1 MLILIFSHQQYI
13 YILGMSLQLDELSNF
28 NVIQRKIENL
38 FSIILSWNWDLVTRK
53 MWLSDDLLYLFVK
66 HLRSI
71 TFINNIENINL
82 EKQRMMGKQK
92 SARRLL
98 ILSYHHHWSLKLKQ
112 QTNVH
117 STTSVINSSK
127 NDDISYHQVQRNY
140 YSQYDEYIVIPCYV
154 HDEYQVLKAFKNIAD

>member
-1 MLILIFSHQQYI
+1 
-13 YILGMSLQLDELSNF
+13 MSLQLDELSNF

-38 FSIILSWNWDLVTRK
+38 FSIILSWNWDLVTRQ

-98 ILSYHHHWSLKLKQ
+98 LLPYHHHWSLELKQ
-112 QTNVH
+112 KTNVH
-117 STTSVINSSK
+117 SRTSIINSSK
-127 NDDISYHQVQRNY
+127 NDDINYHQVQRNY
-140 YSQYDEYIVIPCYV
+140 YSQYDEYIAIPCYV